1 MNQDTLSLLIQQGIE
16 IGTQLQNSSSVIP
29 NVNNNLIGSFITL
42 IAGIVIRAIEKRKLR
57 KAGKLQDKAN
67 ANS

>member
-1 MNQDTLSLLIQQGIE
+1 MDQDTLSLLIQQGIE
-16 IGTQLQNSSSVIP
+16 IGTQIQNTNSVIP
-29 NVNNNLIGSFITL
+29 NVNNNLLGTFITL

-57 KAGKLQDKAN
+57 KQGKLKDKPN